1 MTDNRALNDEIDEQ
15 RRYFGML
22 ANAAVADG
30 DLRRAERAGAQ
41 YDAVVAR
48 LTGEAKASPTRRV
61 ARRLHLSRTA
71 A

>member
-1 MTDNRALNDEIDEQ
+1 MTDNRALIDEIDEQ
-15 RRYFGML
+15 RRYYGML
-22 ANAAVADG
+22 ANAAIADG

-48 LTGEAKASPTRRV
+48 LTGDAKASPARRF
-61 ARRLHLSRTA
+61 ARRLHLGHTA